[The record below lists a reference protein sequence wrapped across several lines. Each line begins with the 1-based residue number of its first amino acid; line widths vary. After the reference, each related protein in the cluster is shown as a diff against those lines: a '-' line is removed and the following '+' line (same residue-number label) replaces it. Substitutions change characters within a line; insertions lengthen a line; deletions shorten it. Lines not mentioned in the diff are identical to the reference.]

1 MNIMKRIKL
10 AELEIPVDY
19 FTFSD
24 EEKKVLCTEVMDAM
38 LHMLDKQLNP
48 EANRMVV
55 LDRLLESSI
64 MTNVEEEQYEIA
76 GMLNDIRNLINE

>member
-1 MNIMKRIKL
+1 MKRIKL
-10 AELEIPVDY
+10 AELEIPVNY
-19 FTFSD
+19 FSFTD
-24 EEKKVLCTEVMDAM
+24 EEKKALCTEVMDAM

-48 EANRMVV
+48 AANRMVV